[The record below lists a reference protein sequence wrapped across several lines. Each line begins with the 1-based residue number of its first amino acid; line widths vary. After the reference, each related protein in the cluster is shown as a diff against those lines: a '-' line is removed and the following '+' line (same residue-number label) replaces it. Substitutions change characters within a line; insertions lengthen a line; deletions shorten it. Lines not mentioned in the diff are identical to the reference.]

1 MADGVDVGDVGGDEV
16 GALGEG
22 EVEPGEDAVGFAG
35 EELGGVEVVDVGCA
49 PAVCGLGAG
58 PHVDGGLE
66 ALLFGGGPDGLAAPP
81 LPAEGARGVGV
92 VELFAEG
99 GVVEGVADDAVGLG
113 VQAGDEGPVVGEGDG
128 GEGRGE
134 PAGGEAGGGEGGEG
148 GGEAAGEEVGAEA
161 VEGDEEG
168 GGAVGVG
175 AVGEGGGGAGGGG
188 GGGGG
193 AAAGEG
199 EGGEDEEEEEGEEEG
214 GGEEVDAGGGFPGLA
229 ASAWGIYKSPGG
241 DISTPP
247 LPPPTAQDGLQGR
260 DL

>member
-175 AVGEGGGGAGGGG
+175 AVGEGGGG
-188 GGGGG
+188 GGGG